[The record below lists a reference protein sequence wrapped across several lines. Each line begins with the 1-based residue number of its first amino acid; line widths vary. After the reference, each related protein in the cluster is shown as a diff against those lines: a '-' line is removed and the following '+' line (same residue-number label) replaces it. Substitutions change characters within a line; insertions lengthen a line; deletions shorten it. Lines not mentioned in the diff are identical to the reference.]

1 MSEIRTLVRI
11 VIRLTPRPEAGQASE
26 SYIEAWLDRLPDRGR
41 TVIPGVETF
50 RTCIKWAG
58 WTREEVVRTDNVRL
72 VKTDFVCRLQECLDR
87 VDRTR
92 YDIEVIEDP
101 ERLLSLRPV
110 YCQHCGKKL
119 AESFGPATGLHKKCN
134 GCGELTA
141 AWPQRR
147 RRRRR

>member
-11 VIRLTPRPEAGQASE
+11 VIRLTPRPEASRASE
-26 SYIEAWLDRLPDRGR
+26 GYIQARLDRLPDRGR
-41 TVIPGVETF
+41 AAIPGVETF
-50 RTCIKWAG
+50 RTCIKGAG
-58 WTREEVVRTDNVRL
+58 RTREEIVRTDKVRL
-72 VKTDFVCRLQECLDR
+72 VKTDLVRRLQECLDR

-92 YDIEVIEDP
+92 YNIEVIEDP
-101 ERLLSLRPV
+101 DRLLSLRPV

-119 AESFGPATGLHKKCN
+119 AESFGPATGLHKKCA
-134 GCGELTA
+134 GCGELAA